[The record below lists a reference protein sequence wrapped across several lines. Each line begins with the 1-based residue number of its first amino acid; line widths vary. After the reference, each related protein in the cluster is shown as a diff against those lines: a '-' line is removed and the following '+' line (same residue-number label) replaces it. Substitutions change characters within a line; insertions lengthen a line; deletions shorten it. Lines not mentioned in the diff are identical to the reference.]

1 MSSGRKSRA
10 SRARDIALFR
20 YALIRPLADPA
31 LSPSERGKLVRQLA
45 SRVHVGPL
53 GEPVTV
59 SRASLDRWIRTW
71 RAGGF
76 DALIPAERQVQP
88 RTDTGVLELAVRLKR
103 ERPARTAA
111 HIARIIEQDRGW
123 APSARTL
130 LRHFARLELNTPP
143 DGSAPKAFGRF
154 EATATDELWVTDGLH
169 GPLID
174 GRRAVLFALLDDHSR
189 YVVGHRWGHGED
201 TLGMQAALHD
211 AVKTHGCPQRLYA
224 DNGAAYSSAQL
235 AWSAA
240 VLDIKLVHSQPGR
253 PQGRGKIERWNR
265 TVRDQFLVEI
275 ETQQAADG
283 GSGCE
288 SLAALNRLFTGWLH
302 QHYHRS
308 PHSETGATPAER
320 YHTEG
325 RTPAPRPDPARLR
338 RAFLWREQRKVTSF
352 ATVSLHGNRYE
363 VDPALIGRTIDLL
376 FTPFDLAIIE
386 VEYRGRPIG
395 RATPH
400 RITRHVHPAVK
411 PDAPPPVEATGID
424 YLRLLETAHHTEVGQ
439 AINFPA
445 LADEDPNAEGGEDQ
459 PGHPDEREGR
469 EQA

>member
-1 MSSGRKSRA
+1 MSSGQKSRA
-10 SRARDIALFR
+10 SRARDIALYR

-31 LSPSERGKLVRQLA
+31 LSGSERGKLVRELA
-45 SRVHVGPL
+45 AQVHVGPF

-88 RTDTGVLELAVRLKR
+88 RTDAAVLELAVRLKR

-111 HIARIIEQDRGW
+111 HIARIIEAERGW
-123 APSARTL
+123 APTARTL
-130 LRHFARLELNTPP
+130 QRHFARRELGTRP
-143 DGSAPKAFGRF
+143 DGTAPKAFGRF
-154 EATATDELWVTDGLH
+154 EATEPDQLWVSDGLH
-169 GPLID
+169 GPIIE
-174 GRRAVLFALLDDHSR
+174 GKRAVLFALLDDHSR

-224 DNGAAYSSAQL
+224 DNGSAYSSAQL

-240 VLDIKLVHSQPGR
+240 VLDIKLVHSAPGR

-275 ETQQAADG
+275 ETTQAGD

-288 SLAALNRLFTGWLH
+288 SLTDLNRLFTAWLH
-302 QHYHRS
+302 QQYHRS
-308 PHSETGATPAER
+308 RHSETGATPAER
-320 YHTEG
+320 YHAEG
-325 RTPAPRPDPARLR
+325 CARPPRPDAALLR

-352 ATVSLHGNRYE
+352 ATVSLHGNRYQ
-363 VDPALIGRTIDLL
+363 VDPALVGRSIDLL
-376 FTPFDLAIIE
+376 FTPFDLTVIE
-386 VEYRGRPIG
+386 VEYQGRPMG
-395 RATPH
+395 RAVPH
-400 RITRHVHPAVK
+400 RLTRHVHPAVK
-411 PDAPPPVEATGID
+411 PDADQPVEATGID
-424 YLRLLETAHHTEVGQ
+424 YLRLLEGAHHTEVGQ
-439 AINFPA
+439 TINFTALTDEHPA
-445 LADEDPNAEGGEDQ
+445 EH
-459 PGHPDEREGR
+459 PGNEQDGR
-469 EQA
+469 KKA